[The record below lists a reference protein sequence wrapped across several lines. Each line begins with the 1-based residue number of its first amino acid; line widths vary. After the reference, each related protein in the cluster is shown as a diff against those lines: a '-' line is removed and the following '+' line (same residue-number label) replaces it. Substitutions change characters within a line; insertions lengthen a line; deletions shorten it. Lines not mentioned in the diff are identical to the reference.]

1 MFTRAQKRGFA
12 PSSCLVF
19 RMLAL
24 QTPTSPSMLPLS
36 LRARVATIALGGCE
50 CAYRR
55 HLNSSI
61 ESARFFCLTL
71 QCAWQAS
78 PRGESRAHARVPAMV
93 VASHLG
99 ERGGGGGWMVSVRLR
114 SPCYLPK
121 LKCAGRSSHSQ
132 MGGCPPSVFV

>member
-1 MFTRAQKRGFA
+1 MFTRAQKRGCA

-61 ESARFFCLTL
+61 ESARLFCFDL
-71 QCAWQAS
+71 CN
-78 PRGESRAHARVPAMV
+78 AHGKLAQGGNLARMLAFPTMV

-99 ERGGGGGWMVSVRLR
+99 ERGGVEGGW
-114 SPCYLPK
+114 
-121 LKCAGRSSHSQ
+121 
-132 MGGCPPSVFV
+132 

>member
-61 ESARFFCLTL
+61 RERALILFDLAMRM
-71 QCAWQAS
+71 AS
-78 PRGESRAHARVPAMV
+78 
-93 VASHLG
+93 
-99 ERGGGGGWMVSVRLR
+99 
-114 SPCYLPK
+114 
-121 LKCAGRSSHSQ
+121 
-132 MGGCPPSVFV
+132 